1 MIGEHVVIDA
11 AALLDLMV
19 ARDVGMMLEARLDGC
34 VLHAPGHIDAEVL
47 SGLGRLERAGVL
59 GPHRALGHLETLTV
73 APIERHPVTALL
85 EGAWRWRNDL
95 RLSDALYVELSR
107 SLGLP
112 LITTD
117 PGLARVA
124 HPVAEL
130 IGREHWE
137 HSGHAERAQV
147 RDLSPRR

>member
-1 MIGEHVVIDA
+1 VAIDA

-19 ARDVGMMLEARLDGC
+19 VSDIGIMLEARLEGC

-59 GPHRALGHLETLTV
+59 GPHRALGHLDTLTV
-73 APIERHPVTALL
+73 APIERHPVAALL

-107 SLGLP
+107 SLGLA

-117 PGLARVA
+117 PALASVA

-130 IGREHWE
+130 IGRE
-137 HSGHAERAQV
+137 RA
-147 RDLSPRR
+147 S

>member
-1 MIGEHVVIDA
+1 MRGEHVVIDA

-19 ARDVGMMLEARLDGC
+19 ARDVAFMLDARLEGC

-47 SGLGRLERAGVL
+47 AGLGRLEQAGVV
-59 GPHRALGHLETLTV
+59 GRYRALEHLETLAA
-73 APIERHPVTALL
+73 APIERHPVSALL

-95 RLSDALYVELSR
+95 RLSDALYVELAR
-107 SLGLP
+107 SLGLA

-117 PGLARVA
+117 PALAGVA

-130 IGREHWE
+130 FAL
-137 HSGHAERAQV
+137 SRAG
-147 RDLSPRR
+147 